1 MEARRSLNFSVLGPS
16 GFELE
21 IWQSHHPSDLVIPL
35 QLVFSNGYLTV
46 NTKELT
52 PSTSGVTKV
61 YDGSTTVRGVS
72 VDISGKVSGDE
83 VIIGNSGGSFA
94 SKNVGSGIN
103 YTIYGLLMSGLDAGN
118 YHLSTGSIS
127 GNGSITAKTLTAS
140 YSASNKVYDGS
151 ISATVVG
158 SLNSVVSGDT
168 VTLANTSAT
177 FADKN
182 VGTGKTVTIS
192 GLSLGGTHVGNYT
205 LSNTSAN
212 LMRFSKSSPLSRL
225 VAAD

>member
-1 MEARRSLNFSVLGPS
+1 MLFRSLGGNAVQSASFTLGLQSNSTSSS
-16 GFELE
+16 GNTNVGLYE
-21 IWQSHHPSDLVIPL
+21 IVASNQSKLTNNYDS
-35 QLVFSNGYLTV
+35 LVFSNGYLTV

-127 GNGSITAKTLTAS
+127 GNGSITAKDRKSTR
-140 YSASNKVYDGS
+140 
-151 ISATVVG
+151 
-158 SLNSVVSGDT
+158 LNSS
-168 VTLANTSAT
+168 
-177 FADKN
+177 
-182 VGTGKTVTIS
+182 
-192 GLSLGGTHVGNYT
+192 H
-205 LSNTSAN
+205 
-212 LMRFSKSSPLSRL
+212 
-225 VAAD
+225 